1 MSTFLSGKWN
11 RLPRKLNL
19 AHGKPNFSLVL
30 RRSRIYDRDI
40 MNNTTL
46 AMNRKVFRLVLA
58 ALAGISHAQTGD
70 PAVAPAQSSWETLPA
85 VTVIGSAE
93 AVRDLAGAGAYLD
106 RTVLDEQN
114 YSNPNRVL
122 ARVPGVYFRE
132 EDGNGNFPN
141 ISLRGVDS
149 SRSSKVTLMEDGI
162 LTAPAPYSA
171 PAAYYFPK
179 IARMNAVEVLKGSSQ
194 VRYGPHTTGG
204 VINFVSTP
212 IPETTA
218 GMAKLTFG
226 NDNTWLGHFHHGDV
240 VETKAGKIGWLV
252 ELFGQTSDGFRTI
265 ENGAGYSGSDE
276 TGFQTIE
283 PMLKLSWEPAG
294 GPPQRFEFK
303 VGYSNFDADE
313 TYLGLSENDVRSRP
327 HLRYA
332 GTRFDNIESEHFRS
346 YLRHRIEA
354 TDNLRFDSAIYY
366 NRFERDW
373 FKLDSIT
380 RPDGTKTGLSTA
392 LMNPGDVSILRG
404 RAGGNL
410 NVRHNDRVYESYGA
424 QTVSTIT
431 FNTGNLEHSL
441 DLGLRLHFDSHY
453 RDQFEEIFTQ
463 NASGRIVKQGRTA
476 AHSAGWREEEATALA
491 LFAEDSIRIGDLTL
505 KPGIRYERIQYSY
518 NDLLAGDSGEKS
530 LDVFAPGFGV
540 TWDMTKDLTLFSGI
554 YRGYSVPEP
563 MGYVRDGLS
572 EETSTGYELGA
583 RWSDDAAAF
592 GIELVGFYTR
602 FNDLLVINN
611 IGATGTGASENAGEV
626 DSAGFEFAV
635 SWDPLAAQG
644 AAVTLPMHLGVTYTD
659 ATFASNAA
667 SSDAASIFSNA
678 QSGNRVPYIPEWA
691 LSAGIGLRGEKW
703 GVNLDMTYVSD
714 TFTSADNVDAPTT
727 DARFGKT
734 DEAMVFDL
742 SAHYKIRENI
752 RLLAGVSNLFDE
764 EYVSSRVPQG
774 PRAGAP
780 RQFHVGVECTW

>member
-1 MSTFLSGKWN
+1 MKI
-11 RLPRKLNL
+11 RIL
-19 AHGKPNFSLVL
+19 A
-30 RRSRIYDRDI
+30 R
-40 MNNTTL
+40 NTKGL
-46 AMNRKVFRLVLA
+46 RLVLA
-58 ALAGISHAQTGD
+58 ALAGLGGISRAQNET
-70 PAVAPAQSSWETLPA
+70 PTATASAQPTWETMPA

-93 AVRDLAGAGAYLD
+93 AVRDLAGAGAFLD
-106 RTVLDEQN
+106 RAILDEQN
-114 YSNPNRVL
+114 YTNPNRVL
-122 ARVPGVYFRE
+122 ARVPGVYLRE

-141 ISLRGVDS
+141 ISLRGVDT

-171 PAAYYFPK
+171 PAAYYFPR

-218 GMAKLTFG
+218 GLAKLTFG
-226 NDNTWLGHFHHGDV
+226 SDNTWLGHFHHGDV
-240 VETKAGKIGWLV
+240 VETRAGKIGWLV
-252 ELFGQTSDGFRTI
+252 ELFGQTSDGFRAI

-303 VGYSNFDADE
+303 AGYSNFDADE

-346 YLRHRIEA
+346 YLRHRVEA
-354 TDNLRFDSAIYY
+354 NGNVRFDSAIYY

-380 RPDGTKTGLSTA
+380 RTDGTKTGLSTA
-392 LMNPGDVSILRG
+392 LMNPGDLSVLRG

-424 QTVSTIT
+424 QTISTIT
-431 FNTGNLEHSL
+431 FHTGKLEHSL

-453 RDQFEEIFTQ
+453 RDQFDEIFTQ
-463 NASGRIVKQGRTA
+463 DAGGRIVKQGRTA
-476 AHSAGWREEEATALA
+476 AHSAGWREEESTALA
-491 LFAEDSIRIGDLTL
+491 LFAEDIIRAGDFTF
-505 KPGIRYERIQYSY
+505 KPGVRYERVGYSY
-518 NDLLAGDSGEKS
+518 HDLLAGDSGDKS
-530 LDVFAPGFGV
+530 LDVFAPGLGV
-540 TWDMTKDLTLFSGI
+540 TWDVMKDLTLFSGI
-554 YRGYSVPEP
+554 YRGYSVPDP
-563 MGYVRDGLS
+563 MGYARDGLS

-583 RWSDDAAAF
+583 RWSNDAAAF

-602 FNDLLVINN
+602 LEDLLVINN
-611 IGATGTGASENAGEV
+611 VGATGTGASENVGEV

-635 SWDPLAAQG
+635 SWDPLAARG
-644 AAVTLPMHLGVTYTD
+644 AAVTLPLHLGVTYTD
-659 ATFASNAA
+659 ATLASDAA

-678 QSGNRVPYIPEWA
+678 KSGNRVPYIPEWA

-703 GVNLDMTYVSD
+703 GMNLDMSYVSE

-734 DEAMVFDL
+734 DEALIFDL
-742 SAHYKIRENI
+742 SAHYNIRENI
-752 RLLAGVSNLFDE
+752 RLIGGVSNLFE
-764 EYVSSRVPQG
+764 EQYVSSRVPQG
-774 PRAGAP
+774 PRTGAP
-780 RQFHVGVECTW
+780 RTFHVGVECTW